1 MISIVIPAYNSER
14 FLERTL
20 DSVLAQS
27 CADWELVIVDDGSTD
42 NTPQIMRRFA
52 EQDAR
57 IRAVTQ
63 SNGGVAAA
71 RNRGYQETEPTT
83 EFLIFLDNDDE
94 WEPDALE
101 MLRDALNKH
110 PSATAAAGFCRNM
123 DADGAFLNDAP
134 TAWQM
139 ERTRAGK
146 IEPCAANEAITY
158 DVIVCQNPII
168 SPGMVLI
175 RRESLRQIGPWDQ
188 SVAPADDW
196 DIWARLTLN
205 GPILTLPRVT
215 LRYRMHGNNASK
227 QSGKMKQ
234 GERAFYRKLME
245 SPQLDAERRQMARSG
260 AWNYEQGL
268 YSGRRR
274 WARDAASQRNLSLT
288 LQHVKHALIH
298 YFRALHLRYFTRV

>member
-14 FLERTL
+14 FLAQTVE
-20 DSVLAQS
+20 SVLAQS
-27 CADWELVIVDDGSTD
+27 VSEWELVIVDDGSTD
-42 NTPQIMRRFA
+42 DTPQIMRRFA
-52 EQDAR
+52 EQDRR

-63 SNGGVAAA
+63 PNGGVAAA
-71 RNRGYQETEPTT
+71 RNRGWQESDPEA
-83 EFLIFLDNDDE
+83 EYIIFLDNDDT

-101 MLRDALNKH
+101 ILCDALKKH
-110 PSATAAAGFCRNM
+110 PGATAAAGFCRNI

-146 IEPCAANEAITY
+146 IEHCAANETITY

-175 RRESLRQIGPWDQ
+175 RRECLEQIGPWDQ
-188 SVAPADDW
+188 AVAPADDW
-196 DIWARLTLN
+196 DIWARLTLH
-205 GPILTLPRVT
+205 GPILTVPRVT

-227 QSGKMKQ
+227 QSGKMKR

-245 SPQLDAERRQMARSG
+245 SPQLDTERRRMARSG
-260 AWNYEQGL
+260 GWNHEQGL

-274 WARDAASQRNLSLT
+274 WARDAASQKNLPLT

-298 YFRALHLRYFTRV
+298 YFRALHLRYFSRV

>member
-14 FLERTL
+14 FLAQTVE
-20 DSVLAQS
+20 SILAQTVS
-27 CADWELVIVDDGSTD
+27 DWRLVIVDDGSTD
-42 NTPQIMRRFA
+42 DTPQIMRRFA

-57 IRAVTQ
+57 IRALTQ
-63 SNGGVAAA
+63 PNGGVASA
-71 RNRGYQETEPTT
+71 RNRGWQESGTDAEYI
-83 EFLIFLDNDDE
+83 IFLDNDDM
-94 WEPDALE
+94 WEPDALKI
-101 MLRDALNKH
+101 LRDALDKN

-158 DVIVCQNPII
+158 EVIVCQNPII

-175 RRESLRQIGPWDQ
+175 RREYLEQIGQWDQ

-196 DIWARLTLN
+196 DIWARLTLH
-205 GPILTLPRVT
+205 GPILTIPRVI

-245 SPQLDAERRQMARSG
+245 SPQLDAARRRMARLG
-260 AWNYEQGL
+260 AWNHEQGL
-268 YSGRRR
+268 YSGRRQ
-274 WARDAASQRNLSLT
+274 WARDAVSQKNLPLT

-298 YFRALHLRYFTRV
+298 YLRALHLRYFARV